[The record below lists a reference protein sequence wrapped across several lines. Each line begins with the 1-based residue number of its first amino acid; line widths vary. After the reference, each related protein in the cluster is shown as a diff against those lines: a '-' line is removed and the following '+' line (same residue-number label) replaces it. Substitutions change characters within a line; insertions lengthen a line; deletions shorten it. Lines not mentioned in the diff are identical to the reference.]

1 MWVPPEVDVTR
12 KDANPTSHHPVMT
25 CTVRAFMFIST
36 LLFLLE
42 KNSSYLELVRRYVDI
57 LDKETFSVEDKFQGR
72 MSDRVLLGNIKFV
85 LFNVLLKNG
94 KKLLEARMG
103 GEEVGSGDDDS
114 VLETMGL
121 VMGKVLFGL
130 PEQFLKL
137 DKDAVASGFE
147 FSILHSIDQND
158 EDVEVPILVLIDNI
172 MEVDA
177 QEAKGK

>member
-1 MWVPPEVDVTR
+1 
-12 KDANPTSHHPVMT
+12 
-25 CTVRAFMFIST
+25 FIST